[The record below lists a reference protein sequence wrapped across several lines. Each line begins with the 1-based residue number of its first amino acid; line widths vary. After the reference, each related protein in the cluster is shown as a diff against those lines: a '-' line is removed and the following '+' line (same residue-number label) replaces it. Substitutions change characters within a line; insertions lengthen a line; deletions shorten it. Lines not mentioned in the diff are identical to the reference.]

1 MVEFD
6 ELTGHCPTRR
16 HFNPDSR
23 ALTAAQSRERSDNS
37 IKIKVEQE
45 LGQVY
50 EDIYEVSGKGEYSIK
65 VIKLLSE
72 QALKRLNE
80 LGYECKPI
88 GENSMDEGFK
98 QRGYEISW

>member
-1 MVEFD
+1 MGELD
-6 ELTGHCPTRR
+6 EMTRHCPTRR
-16 HFNPDSR
+16 RFNLDSR

-37 IKIKVEQE
+37 SKIKVEQE

-50 EDIYEVSGKGEYSIK
+50 ESIYEASGKGEYSVK

-72 QALKRLNE
+72 QAVKRLNE

-98 QRGYEISW
+98 QKGYEITW